1 MKKIKFKM
9 PAFSL
14 AEAFITLLIV
24 CLITLASI
32 PILTKK
38 KRTLNEFASGK
49 WMCTLNS
56 HNQYVVYSSQDPH
69 GDINNPDT
77 WRTSQGGAGCTFLP
91 PQNAKNFGVT
101 LIGGGGGGKDGVS
114 KRQDYINGNE
124 SFTPSE
130 DGEYYLFVSGGGGGG
145 AGGAPQS
152 DFSGGSGGAGAYY
165 LAKVKLYGGYTYTGI
180 VGGGGAKVDSEWN
193 THSKTA
199 ETGGPSSFMKAGSNN
214 YGVTAYGGSGG
225 QNRNCKKKECWG
237 GYPGTG
243 GTLTVSNS
251 FKNNNE
257 ITRILA
263 GNGASASPEVPAHVN
278 SPGAANTLPKEY
290 SGLSGDLSYGGGG
303 KGAGGNGLLDDKG
316 AGKSGQNGAVKLW
329 QIIKKGG
336 QGGEAAKLTYYS
348 FPNIKGKLVVTIGK
362 GGEANKD
369 GDKTYAELYNLQGKL
384 ERTLFGVGGTA
395 GDELVDVID
404 DKGNHTGKGTEGQNS
419 LWSNT
424 GGGTVGEC
432 VDKGAVTS
440 TETVTKET
448 YELDNDGNKICE
460 IGAYFL
466 GPINTEN
473 EDGKMNKCP
482 LNDSTIPKG
491 FCAGCSVTKYSPI
504 GCYYEPVTTA
514 EGTEYSPVG
523 YNANI
528 YQTKVDTLLEG
539 MAYEKL
545 IERFNAFLANSWN
558 KGKSNDLTGYDYK
571 ENDYRCLKYKKTTIT
586 YDETVIKK
594 TNEPACSVSG
604 SGTYFGA
611 GGGGGSA
618 SEHISVFGKG
628 GRGAPG
634 AVIVEW

>member
-14 AEAFITLLIV
+14 AEALITLLIV

-56 HNQYVVYSSQDPH
+56 QNQYVVYSSQDPY

-145 AGGAPQS
+145 AGGANQS
-152 DFSGGSGGAGAYY
+152 GLSGGSGGAGAYY
-165 LAKVKLYGGYTYTGI
+165 LAKVHLDKGYTYTGI
-180 VGGGGAKVDSEWN
+180 VGRGGDKVDAVFRE
-193 THSKTA
+193 HSKTA
-199 ETGGPSSFMKAGSNN
+199 KTGEPSSFMKSGSNN
-214 YGVTAYGGSGG
+214 YGVEAKGGLGGQTRSCKNTKCYGGTS
-225 QNRNCKKKECWG
+225 
-237 GYPGTG
+237 GTG
-243 GTLTVSNS
+243 GALTVSNS

-263 GNGASASPEVPAHVN
+263 GGGANADPLNATDHVPF
-278 SPGAANTLPKEY
+278 PGAPNTLSKEY
-290 SGLSGDLSYGGGG
+290 SGLADDYPYGGGG
-303 KGAGGNGLLDDKG
+303 NGALKNPDGGKP
-316 AGKSGQNGAVKLW
+316 GQNGAVRLW

-369 GDKTYAELYNLQGKL
+369 GDKTYAQLYNLQGKL
-384 ERTLFGVGGTA
+384 ERTLFGLGGTA

-404 DKGNHTGKGTEGQNS
+404 NNGNHTGKGTEGQNS

-432 VDKGAVTS
+432 TEYGVVSRPVKVTEEKYVVDENG
-440 TETVTKET
+440 ER
-448 YELDNDGNKICE
+448 ICE

-466 GPINTEN
+466 GPVNTTEEN
-473 EDGKMNKCP
+473 GKMNTCP
-482 LNDSTIPKG
+482 LNNSTPTKG
-491 FCAGCSVTKYSPI
+491 FCAGCDEKKYPFLGCLYGSV
-504 GCYYEPVTTA
+504 VTP
-514 EGTEYSPVG
+514 EGQIYKPLGPKAKEYQDKIDNLLDG
-523 YNANI
+523 LAFI
-528 YQTKVDTLLEG
+528 TLRT
-539 MAYEKL
+539 
-545 IERFNAFLANSWN
+545 IFQPFIVPSWN
-558 KGKSNDLTGYDYK
+558 KDKSEGLTGYEYDENKYECLRFKK
-571 ENDYRCLKYKKTTIT
+571 ETIT
-586 YDETVIKK
+586 YEKIETVQVDKP
-594 TNEPACSVSG
+594 TCSVSG

-628 GRGAPG
+628 GRGASG